1 MKDSWNDKRA
11 ESPKRAI
18 VTISFKR
25 RAADM
30 RSGKSTLKSNRSADP
45 WLQQDLKTRTWL
57 DCAKTVLR
65 ATEPYDIETK
75 DRQENTTNNENDKSE
90 QQTRLEA

>member
-1 MKDSWNDKRA
+1 
-11 ESPKRAI
+11 
-18 VTISFKR
+18 
-25 RAADM
+25 M
-30 RSGKSTLKSNRSADP
+30 RSGKSTLKSKRSADP